1 MPGRSGSNVHSSRLP
16 VRFLTSTP
24 PTFLKGISLAIFIF
38 LLVIVVPGSLSIL
51 EVSLE
56 MRPYGQQ
63 GKNEVGI
70 CVFYKLFHLNQ
81 IFVFRIQSK
90 YHLRYKKLK

>member
-1 MPGRSGSNVHSSRLP
+1 
-16 VRFLTSTP
+16 
-24 PTFLKGISLAIFIF
+24 
-38 LLVIVVPGSLSIL
+38 
-51 EVSLE
+51 